1 VGRAAH
7 VEKAQKRGGSV
18 ALTRNVALPRY
29 LATDDWDTRWRR
41 LRKREV
47 EAAWRPERCGFEAER
62 QGIDDLML
70 FLVVVAVVLI
80 VGILLAPLG
89 AGMVVVATLILL
101 GIVGLAIWGLFF
113 ARSRRSSRRVV
124 ERGRG
129 LDTPE
134 LLGPGGPDDPHRNAP
149 PPVPDTERQRV
160 DVGARR

>member
-1 VGRAAH
+1 
-7 VEKAQKRGGSV
+7 
-18 ALTRNVALPRY
+18 
-29 LATDDWDTRWRR
+29 
-41 LRKREV
+41 
-47 EAAWRPERCGFEAER
+47 
-62 QGIDDLML
+62 ML

-101 GIVGLAIWGLFF
+101 GIVGLVIWGLFF

-124 ERGRG
+124 ERGGG

-134 LLGPGGPDDPHRNAP
+134 LLGPGGPDDPDRNSP
-149 PPVPDTERQRV
+149 PPVPDTEPQRV